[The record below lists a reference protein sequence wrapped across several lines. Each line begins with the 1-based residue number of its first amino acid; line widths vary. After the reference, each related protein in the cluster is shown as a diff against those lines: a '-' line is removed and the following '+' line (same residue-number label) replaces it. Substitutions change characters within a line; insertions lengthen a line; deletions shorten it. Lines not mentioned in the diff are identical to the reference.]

1 MNPTLTLDEQVC
13 ECLKVIDRAYDYE
26 LCAIV
31 NSFKHERE
39 NIMEVVNG
47 KPMHMRKGNYIL

>member
-1 MNPTLTLDEQVC
+1 MNPTLHLDEQVC

-39 NIMEVVNG
+39 NIIEVINR
-47 KPMHMRKGNYIL
+47 KHMHMRKEKYIM